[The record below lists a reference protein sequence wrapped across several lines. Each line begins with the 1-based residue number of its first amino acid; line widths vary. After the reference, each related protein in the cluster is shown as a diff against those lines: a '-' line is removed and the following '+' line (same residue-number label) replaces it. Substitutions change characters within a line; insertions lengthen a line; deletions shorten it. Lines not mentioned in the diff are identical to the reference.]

1 MLDAVITCWH
11 IILVPSNIC
20 RLSLLERGFAHFAL
34 PPGTDAAAALN
45 KSSAVGLGIFL
56 VDFFFIIFNSFRF
69 FCL

>member
-11 IILVPSNIC
+11 IILVPLNIC

-56 VDFFFIIFNSFRF
+56 VDFF
-69 FCL
+69 